1 MLCMEGGTAAPEEED
16 GGAKWKISTLV
27 CLCLG
32 GGRLG
37 SDYCC
42 DSVYC

>member
-1 MLCMEGGTAAPEEED
+1 MPCIEGGTAAPEED

-37 SDYCC
+37 SDYCY
-42 DSVYC
+42 DSACC